1 MNNSTIPAGS
11 TADHREQRS
20 PVDRR
25 EDTGI
30 DVTALTPL
38 AERIRDAFDHADRVD
53 RFDQAVLTPLPDDE
67 YPLAY

>member
-11 TADHREQRS
+11 TADRLDQQS

-25 EDTGI
+25 EPAGI
-30 DVTALTPL
+30 DTTTRTPL
-38 AERIRDAFDHADRVD
+38 AERIRDAFDHADVVD
-53 RFDQAVLTPLPDDE
+53 RFEPAVHTPLPDDE